1 MKKIVL
7 LIALVF
13 NLYASGISEGD
24 NAYEFNLE
32 TLDGK
37 KSFKMSDFKGEVVL
51 LNLWASWCRGCKKE
65 MPEFFE
71 LQREYKSGFKIVTV
85 SIDKKPSNSKEF
97 LGCVE
102 DDLGYKT
109 PFISLYDAKKVLPK
123 AYGAVAMPSSY
134 LIDKNGVVRSVIVG
148 SLNSDDIEKLKKDID
163 KLK

>member
-7 LIALVF
+7 LITLVF

-24 NAYEFNLE
+24 KACEFNLE
-32 TLDGK
+32 TLDK
-37 KSFKMSDFKGEVVL
+37 SKSFKMSDFKGEVVL

-71 LQREYKSGFKIVTV
+71 LQREYKNGFKIVTV
-85 SIDKKPSNSKEF
+85 SIDKKSSKSKEF
-97 LGCVE
+97 LKDVE
-102 DDLGYKT
+102 KSLGYKT
-109 PFISLYDAKKVLPK
+109 PFVCLYDAKKILPK

-134 LIDKNGVVRSVIVG
+134 LIDKKGIVKSVIVG
-148 SLNSDDIEKLKKDID
+148 SLDSDDIQKLKLEID